1 MKHIENRRPRGM
13 MVWSSHNVWMHSR
26 DAWRQIMY
34 CIEASPAE
42 EIERQMKAKLLTR
55 ACHMCVVRVVHLTAS
70 TRTAHFQ
77 RVVPCSR
84 RSGTL
89 NKALRGSATP
99 AQAQGTRRRGPDLHP
114 IRRDEGRRMR
124 GAGIFHTGS
133 SLVFRLW
140 CGTGSIST
148 FVHTD
153 RFKFWGWGTKDLPPK
168 KEVLIFSQG
177 GLGLDKINSI

>member
-1 MKHIENRRPRGM
+1 
-13 MVWSSHNVWMHSR
+13 
-26 DAWRQIMY
+26 MY

-55 ACHMCVVRVVHLTAS
+55 ACHMCVVRVVHLTS

-124 GAGIFHTGS
+124 GERAFSRLDLLLFSGS
-133 SLVFRLW
+133 GVVPGPFQRLYIQI
-140 CGTGSIST
+140 GSNFEVEVRMTS
-148 FVHTD
+148 
-153 RFKFWGWGTKDLPPK
+153 PPK
-168 KEVLIFSQG
+168 KRSSFFHRG
-177 GLGLDKINSI
+177 DWD